1 MEPPESTVHFDAVIV
16 GSGFGGAC
24 AALVL
29 ARAGKRVLL
38 VERGLPPRR
47 DDADW
52 DQRGILIDRRYASV
66 SPVQVRQYGARRYAP
81 LYPNEVVGG
90 GSVFYG
96 GASMRLRER
105 DFGAWPFS
113 YAELEEHYGAAEYL
127 LGVHGEA
134 GTDPCEPPRSSPYP
148 YPPIDLT
155 PPSVRIAAAAESLGF
170 RPFRVPLA
178 LNFADP
184 GRPLCIRC
192 DTCDGF
198 PCKLAAKND
207 VQVTVLQEAAAA
219 GLQLLTGVAAS
230 RLRASGAAIEALECV
245 DVSTGADLEV
255 RADLFA
261 VAGGALHS
269 PALLLASELTRAEGR
284 DLIGRYLMRHCNAV
298 LAGVFPFRTNP
309 ERVYHKQLCLTDFYE
324 DFREDDGVA
333 AGLIQDIYTPAPT
346 VIRHFSPR
354 GIKRVAGALAA
365 YMQNLLCVAED
376 EPRLDN
382 AVGLSDRRD
391 ALGLVIP
398 TVDHAYSRRD
408 YRRRDHL
415 LDRARRVLKA
425 SGAIATR
432 MYEIDSFSHAV
443 GTLRM
448 GRSPAEG
455 VVDVSG
461 RVWGYD
467 NLYVVD
473 GSVLPASGGVNPSL
487 TIAALALRSATEWCR

>member
-1 MEPPESTVHFDAVIV
+1 MHCDAVIV

-24 AALVL
+24 AAHVL

-38 VERGLPPRR
+38 VERGQPPRR

-52 DQRGILIDRRYASV
+52 DQQGILIDRRYASA
-66 SPVQVRQYGARRYAP
+66 SAVQVRQYGARRYEP

-105 DFGAWPFS
+105 DFASWPFP
-113 YAELEEHYGAAEYL
+113 YAELEEHYDAAESL

-134 GTDPCEPPRSSPYP
+134 GADPCEPPRSGPYP
-148 YPPIDLT
+148 HPPIDLT
-155 PPSVRIAAAAESLGF
+155 PPSVRIASAAERLGHQ
-170 RPFRVPLA
+170 PFRVPLA
-178 LNFADP
+178 LNFADTN
-184 GRPLCIRC
+184 RPVCIRC

-198 PCKLAAKND
+198 PCKIAAKND
-207 VQVTVLQEAAAA
+207 VQATVLQEAAAA
-219 GLQLLTGVAAS
+219 GLQLLTGMAAS
-230 RLRASGAAIEALECV
+230 RLRASGARIEALECV
-245 DVSTGADLEV
+245 DVRTGANLEV
-255 RADLFA
+255 TADLFA
-261 VAGGALHS
+261 VAAGALHS

-284 DLIGRYLMRHCNAV
+284 DFIGRCLMRHCNAV

-309 ERVYHKQLCLTDFYE
+309 EGVFHKQLCLTDFYE
-324 DFREDDGVA
+324 DFREADGVA
-333 AGLIQDIYTPAPT
+333 TGLIQDIYTPAPA

-365 YMQNLLCVAED
+365 YMQNLLCIAED
-376 EPRLDN
+376 EPRLEN

-391 ALGLVIP
+391 PLGLTTP
-398 TVDHAYSRRD
+398 TVDHAYTRQD

-415 LDRARRVLKA
+415 VDRARRVLKA
-425 SGAIATR
+425 SGAMATR

-448 GRSPAEG
+448 GRSPSEG
-455 VVDVSG
+455 VVDATG